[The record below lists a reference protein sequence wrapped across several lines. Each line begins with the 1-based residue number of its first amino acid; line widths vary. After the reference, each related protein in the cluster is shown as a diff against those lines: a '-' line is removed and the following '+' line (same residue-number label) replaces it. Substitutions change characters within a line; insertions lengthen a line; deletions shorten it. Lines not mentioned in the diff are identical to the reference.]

1 MILHTVNKASTNSS
15 ALTQC
20 LAVIGSDDCLLLIE
34 DGVYNAIL
42 DAEQLTV
49 LSNRCYVLKA
59 DADARGISAKA
70 ADNFNLVSYEQFVEL
85 VANCKL
91 TQSWF

>member
-1 MILHTVNKASTNSS
+1 MILHIVNKASTDSS
-15 ALTQC
+15 ALIQC
-20 LAVIGSDDCLLLIE
+20 LAVISNDDYLLLIE
-34 DGVYNAIL
+34 DGVYNAL
-42 DAEQLTV
+42 LNAEQLTV
-49 LSNRCYVLKA
+49 LSGRCSVLKA

>member
-42 DAEQLTV
+42 DAKQLNT
-49 LSNRCYVLKA
+49 LGDRCSVLKA
-59 DADARGISAKA
+59 DADGRGISAKVA
-70 ADNFNLVSYEQFVEL
+70 GSFNLVSYEQFVEL

>member
-34 DGVYNAIL
+34 DGVYNSIL
-42 DAEQLTV
+42 DAKQLNT
-49 LSNRCYVLKA
+49 LGDRCSVLKA
-59 DADARGISAKA
+59 DADGRGISAKVA
-70 ADNFNLVSYEQFVEL
+70 GNFNLVSYEQFVEL

>member
-1 MILHTVNKASTNSS
+1 MILHTVNKASTDSS
-15 ALTQC
+15 ALAQC
-20 LAVIGSDDCLLLIE
+20 LAVIGTDDYLLLIE
-34 DGVYNAIL
+34 DGVYNALL
-42 DAEQLTV
+42 DVAQLTV
-49 LSNRCYVLKA
+49 LSERCNVLKA

-70 ADNFNLVSYEQFVEL
+70 AANFNLVSYEQFVEL